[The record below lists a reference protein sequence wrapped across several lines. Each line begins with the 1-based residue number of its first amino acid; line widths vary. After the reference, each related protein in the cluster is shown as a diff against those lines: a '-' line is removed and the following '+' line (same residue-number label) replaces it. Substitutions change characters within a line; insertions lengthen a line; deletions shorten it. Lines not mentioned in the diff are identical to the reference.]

1 MSFPYINWYQDDEH
15 IYIYILNHMCNPKI
29 SIENNFLKYNDSK
42 YNFNVELFGSFK
54 LKKTQIQHNNY
65 LITLNKMNDLCS
77 WNSLL
82 KDRLK
87 YKYFINLNWDKYNS
101 YLTEKDKENEKLID
115 SSLYDENEFQYLLK
129 SGALDNISSDDD

>member
-1 MSFPYINWYQDDEH
+1 
-15 IYIYILNHMCNPKI
+15 MCNPKI

-65 LITLNKMNDLCS
+65 LITLSKMNDLCS
-77 WNSLL
+77 WDSLL
-82 KDRLK
+82 KDRVK